1 MSELM
6 KYQGNASDNYL
17 PGQRIPNGKYDQS
30 EKGIMETICC
40 EVIGC
45 KASANWLFVSP
56 PNGSREVYLC
66 DDCRHS
72 LHQRQPDKASLYIQ
86 MDELCETVVDSILLK
101 AHKDNGDCLSLI
113 QD

>member
-1 MSELM
+1 MPELM
-6 KYQGNASDNYL
+6 KYQENASDNYL
-17 PGQRIPNGKYDQS
+17 PDLRIPNCKYEPI

-56 PNGSREVYLC
+56 PNGYREVYSC
-66 DDCRHS
+66 DDCQQN
-72 LHQRQPDKASLYIQ
+72 LNECQPDKASDYIQ
-86 MDELCETVVDSILLK
+86 IDALYVTVVNSILLK
-101 AHKDNGDCLSLI
+101 AHKDNGDCLSLK